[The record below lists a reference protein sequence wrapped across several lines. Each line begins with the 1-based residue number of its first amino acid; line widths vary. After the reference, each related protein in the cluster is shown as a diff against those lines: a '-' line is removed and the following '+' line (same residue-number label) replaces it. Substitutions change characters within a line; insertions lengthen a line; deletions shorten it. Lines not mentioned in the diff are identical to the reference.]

1 MLGHNLRLMGLLEF
15 IGSHGL
21 SGSSLEERNLPLVH
35 HVLHLLNVLLHSRD
49 KVVLLRNDTGGFLDE
64 LIDGLGVPGKL
75 DDTILKVDI
84 HLLDS
89 LLQERLLDWKK
100 SLKDLVVLGNDNLK
114 STSLASVG
122 IVLLVQDAGSL
133 RDLDVQKEEILN
145 LSEESLQSGI
155 EVDSNEALLGNGSGF
170 SYEQEFV
177 QVNFGVLLNTLLP
190 SSDLG
195 GVVLLDVLAEG
206 SVELLDILELFS
218 ILDGLRKE

>member
-1 MLGHNLRLMGLLEF
+1 
-15 IGSHGL
+15 
-21 SGSSLEERNLPLVH
+21 
-35 HVLHLLNVLLHSRD
+35 
-49 KVVLLRNDTGGFLDE
+49 LLRNDTGGFLDE

-122 IVLLVQDAGSL
+122 IVLLVQDTGSL

-155 EVDSNEALLGNGSGF
+155 EVDSNEALLGNGSGL

>member
-1 MLGHNLRLMGLLEF
+1 
-15 IGSHGL
+15 
-21 SGSSLEERNLPLVH
+21 
-35 HVLHLLNVLLHSRD
+35 
-49 KVVLLRNDTGGFLDE
+49 
-64 LIDGLGVPGKL
+64 
-75 DDTILKVDI
+75 
-84 HLLDS
+84 
-89 LLQERLLDWKK
+89 
-100 SLKDLVVLGNDNLK
+100 
-114 STSLASVG
+114 LASVG

-190 SSDLG
+190 SSNLG